1 MCIRDSPCAISLR
14 VKQELG
20 IMYAPNSMFPPDCFS
35 KTDASFI
42 VGEMH
47 QRIAGCN
54 TLASLHFPPD
64 HFHMWNESLS
74 YTYVSHS
81 IKEFFSNLQKLP
93 EDLNNASAYHL
104 CVDTKM
110 QWNATH
116 NNRSAVFDPSSDLFQ
131 PKHGSGIDALV
142 KEIFKNESDCPF
154 RRDPAYMYLGSY
166 ITEGYFGCPEVRFD
180 WEQDGQMHNLSRVA
194 GTSGTEKTKQWLNIS
209 KIDGITKL
217 SMVGTISKVYG
228 QTSRFPPD
236 QIAGATCLSRSLS
249 LQVLF
254 TLFVASLIVSC
265 A

>member
-1 MCIRDSPCAISLR
+1 MSVNHA
-14 VKQELG
+14 
-20 IMYAPNSMFPPDCFS
+20 MFPSDCFS
-35 KTDASFI
+35 QTDATFF

-47 QRIAGCN
+47 NRIAGCN

-64 HFHMWNESLS
+64 HFHMWNESIS

-116 NNRSAVFDPSSDLFQ
+116 NNRSVVFDPSSDLFQ

-142 KEIFKNESDCPF
+142 EEIFKNESDCPF

-236 QIAGATCLSRSLS
+236 QIAGATGLSRSLS

>member
-1 MCIRDSPCAISLR
+1 MSVID
-14 VKQELG
+14 
-20 IMYAPNSMFPPDCFS
+20 SMFPPDYFP
-35 KTDASFI
+35 KTNSIFI
-42 VGEMH
+42 VGEEH
-47 QRIAGCN
+47 NRLSGCN
-54 TLASLHFPPD
+54 VLASLHIQPGQL
-64 HFHMWNESLS
+64 HMASETSPFA
-74 YTYVSHS
+74 YVSHS

-131 PKHGSGIDALV
+131 PKHGSGIDTLV

>member
-1 MCIRDSPCAISLR
+1 MSVNHA
-14 VKQELG
+14 
-20 IMYAPNSMFPPDCFS
+20 MFPSDCFS
-35 KTDASFI
+35 QTDAPFF

-47 QRIAGCN
+47 NRIAGCN

-64 HFHMWNESLS
+64 HFHMWNESIS

-81 IKEFFSNLQKLP
+81 IEEFFSNLQKLP

-131 PKHGSGIDALV
+131 PTHGSGLDDLA
-142 KEIFKNESDCPF
+142 KEIIKNVTNSPENRNHSLL
-154 RRDPAYMYLGSY
+154 YLGSY
-166 ITEGYFGCPEVRFD
+166 ITEGYNGCPEVRFD
-180 WEQDGQMHNLSRVA
+180 WEQNGQMHNLSRVA

>member
-1 MCIRDSPCAISLR
+1 
-14 VKQELG
+14 
-20 IMYAPNSMFPPDCFS
+20 
-35 KTDASFI
+35 
-42 VGEMH
+42 
-47 QRIAGCN
+47 
-54 TLASLHFPPD
+54 
-64 HFHMWNESLS
+64 
-74 YTYVSHS
+74 
-81 IKEFFSNLQKLP
+81 
-93 EDLNNASAYHL
+93 
-104 CVDTKM
+104 M

-116 NNRSAVFDPSSDLFQ
+116 NNRSVVFDPSSDLFQ

-236 QIAGATCLSRSLS
+236 QIAGATGLSRSLS

>member
-1 MCIRDSPCAISLR
+1 MSVNHA
-14 VKQELG
+14 
-20 IMYAPNSMFPPDCFS
+20 MFPSDCFS
-35 KTDASFI
+35 QTDAPFF

-47 QRIAGCN
+47 NRIAGCN

-64 HFHMWNESLS
+64 HFHMWNESIS

-154 RRDPAYMYLGSY
+154 RRDPAYM
-166 ITEGYFGCPEVRFD
+166 
-180 WEQDGQMHNLSRVA
+180 
-194 GTSGTEKTKQWLNIS
+194 
-209 KIDGITKL
+209 
-217 SMVGTISKVYG
+217 
-228 QTSRFPPD
+228 
-236 QIAGATCLSRSLS
+236 LS
-249 LQVLF
+249 L
-254 TLFVASLIVSC
+254 IHI
-265 A
+265 